1 MNRKVEKFLSF
12 NGKTIVLLC
21 KDGMW
26 WIAIKPVCE
35 ALGVDY
41 EAQRKAIYKNKILSR
56 LPFEQTVVAADGK
69 LRKMICL
76 PEYAIYGWIFG
87 IESKSEGLEEYQW
100 LCYQVLYQ
108 HLYGTITG
116 RKELI
121 RQKAMNSMTIDRLK
135 NKVFVFPE
143 VQELEKLEKKQ
154 KMIDRSLRQMDDD
167 LFDQELNLFKH
178 DTATQFTENE

>member
-41 EAQRKAIYKNKILSR
+41 EAQRKAIYKNKILSQ
-56 LPFEQTVVAADGK
+56 LPSEQTVVATDGK
-69 LRKMICL
+69 LRNMICL
-76 PEYAIYGWIFG
+76 PEYVIYGWIFG
-87 IESKSEGLEEYQW
+87 IESSAEGLEEYQW

-108 HLYGTITG
+108 HFHGMITG

-167 LFDQELNLFKH
+167 LFDEELNLFKH
-178 DTATQFTENE
+178 DATTQFTENE